1 MVFFVI
7 YLAVIVYITLQ
18 DLNTDFDKEE
28 IRKEFDSVFDPV
40 KMVMKKLIILTLL
53 EIFIYRKSQ
62 MNILKKKI

>member
-40 KMVMKKLIILTLL
+40 KMVIKKLIILILL